1 MNFGMITSNQS
12 TEIKQNY
19 ATWILTALLFILK
32 PKIFMKTLLMML
44 KNGLCSKDDN
54 RLLPIGWNKKAI
66 GPFKDKLGGK
76 IVKEFVRLGVKI
88 WVYLMDDDTEHK
100 KAKGTKRSVI
110 ERGLMVENY
119 KDCLFNDKTII
130 K

>member
-1 MNFGMITSNQS
+1 
-12 TEIKQNY
+12 
-19 ATWILTALLFILK
+19 
-32 PKIFMKTLLMML
+32 MKTLLMML

-54 RLLPIGWNKKAI
+54 RLLPIGWNKKAT
-66 GPFKDKLGGK
+66 GLFKDKLGKK
-76 IVKEFVRLGVKI
+76 IMKEFVRLRAKI
-88 WVYLMDDDTEHK
+88 WAYLMDDDTEHK